1 MTTER
6 VNGRTLKQWMA
17 EIDAIISKR
26 FGVSVHDLADTTYW
40 DMWND
45 EMTPTEG
52 AHEALANDDLPWLE
66 NEGDFMEN
74 GHMDSVL

>member
-26 FGVSVHDLADTTYW
+26 FGISSSDLADTTYW
-40 DMWND
+40 DMWHD
-45 EMTPTEG
+45 EMTPTE
-52 AHEALANDDLPWLE
+52 AADEALANDDLPWLE
-66 NEGDFMEN
+66 NEGDF
-74 GHMDSVL
+74 V

>member
-26 FGVSVHDLADTTYW
+26 FGISSSDLADTTYW
-40 DMWND
+40 DMWHD
-45 EMTPTEG
+45 EMTPTE
-52 AHEALANDDLPWLE
+52 AAEEALANDDLPWLE
-66 NEGDFMEN
+66 NEGDF
-74 GHMDSVL
+74 V

>member
-26 FGVSVHDLADTTYW
+26 FGISSSDLADTTYW
-40 DMWND
+40 DMWHD
-45 EMTPTEG
+45 EMTPTE
-52 AHEALANDDLPWLE
+52 AAEEALANDDLPWLE
-66 NEGDFMEN
+66 NEGDFQ
-74 GHMDSVL
+74 

>member
-26 FGVSVHDLADTTYW
+26 FGISSSDLADTTYW

-45 EMTPTEG
+45 EMTPTE
-52 AHEALANDDLPWLE
+52 AADEALANDDLPWLE
-66 NEGDFMEN
+66 NEGDF
-74 GHMDSVL
+74 V